1 MKLNP
6 TQVRTNVTT
15 TKPSPRPG
23 FELATESEADAV
35 RGKGGGR
42 RHFGLRK
49 PPLSY
54 LLDPTFFLLFFF
66 FYL

>member
-35 RGKGGGR
+35 RGEAS
-42 RHFGLRK
+42 FWIEETS
-49 PPLSY
+49 PILSS
-54 LLDPTFFLLFFF
+54 
-66 FYL
+66 